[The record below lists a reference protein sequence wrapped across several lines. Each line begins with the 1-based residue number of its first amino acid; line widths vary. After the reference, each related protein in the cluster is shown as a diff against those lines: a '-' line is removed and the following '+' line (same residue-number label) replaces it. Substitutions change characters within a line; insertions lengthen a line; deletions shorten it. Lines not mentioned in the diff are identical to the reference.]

1 MSLAVFSLAVIFS
14 ALPWFISR
22 RFASQFKGRER
33 VVMQWSFG
41 GRPVSFASTRVALTL
56 TPSVGTLSL
65 LLIGGF
71 VTFATPQ
78 EERLLAM
85 AMIPLTGLII
95 AGVHAVH
102 LHFAARAGEY

>member
-1 MSLAVFSLAVIFS
+1 MVRWW
-14 ALPWFISR
+14 PTYFI
-22 RFASQFKGRER
+22 RFAACRAYADA
-33 VVMQWSFG
+33 
-41 GRPVSFASTRVALTL
+41 VSRHAEPTL
-56 TPSVGTLSL
+56 
-65 LLIGGF
+65 GGF